1 MMSEALQALV
11 ENSTQSALAV
21 VEAVKTLKEEREK
34 AKGAGFGSA
43 SKVQKQP
50 EPIAPSNQE
59 QEITM
64 FQNRV
69 DFRRMAKKDLDEAEK
84 SDRTMDF
91 VKMRTVRTEQ
101 SSYIASWLGC
111 CAIDLSR
118 TFEQWKAGMDWRHG
132 GSCQDT

>member
-1 MMSEALQALV
+1 
-11 ENSTQSALAV
+11 
-21 VEAVKTLKEEREK
+21 
-34 AKGAGFGSA
+34 
-43 SKVQKQP
+43 
-50 EPIAPSNQE
+50 
-59 QEITM
+59 M